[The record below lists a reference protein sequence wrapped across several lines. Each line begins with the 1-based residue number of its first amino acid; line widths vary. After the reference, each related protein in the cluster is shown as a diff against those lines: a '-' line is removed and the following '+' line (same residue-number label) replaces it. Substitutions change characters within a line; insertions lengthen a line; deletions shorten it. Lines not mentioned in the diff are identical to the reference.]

1 MAMREF
7 TDAAGTHWRVWNTIP
22 NAGAVIGPMMSGW
35 LTFESEESRRRLV
48 PIPAGWE
55 SATVTELRQYCRLAE
70 DVVRTPHKGID
81 AVPKSRGR

>member
-7 TDAAGTHWRVWNTIP
+7 TDAEGVHWRVWNTIP
-22 NAGAVIGPMMSGW
+22 NAGGVIGPMVSGW

-55 SATVTELRQYCRLAE
+55 SATVSELREYCRLAE
-70 DVVRTPHKGID
+70 DVVRTPQKGIE
-81 AVPKSRGR
+81 AIRKGGGR